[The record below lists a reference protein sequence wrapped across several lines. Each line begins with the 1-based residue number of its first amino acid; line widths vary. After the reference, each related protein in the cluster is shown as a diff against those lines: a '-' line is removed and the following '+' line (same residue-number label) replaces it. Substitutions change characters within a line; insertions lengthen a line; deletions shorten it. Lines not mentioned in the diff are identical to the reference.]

1 MLQVDFWIFFQIILL
16 YFLVLFENFV
26 SKVRH
31 SWKIWEEE
39 IEKVVT
45 VNGATIID
53 VLQHLILD

>member
-39 IEKVVT
+39 IE
-45 VNGATIID
+45 NGCD
-53 VLQHLILD
+53 S